1 MSREQNQQIS
11 DIIQRFVHT
20 YVTAIDDIR
29 MKDVFN
35 IAGPD
40 TIARLRDIGFSGK
53 GKAVEEV
60 FEEMISNVYNHQA
73 IMQHPR
79 CFAFIPSPVSLLSW
93 LGDIMTSAYNP
104 HAGSWLQSSAAS
116 FIEKEVIGWM
126 CDLAGYSEISGGLFT
141 SGGSISNLTA
151 LAAARHVKLS
161 EKEYTNG
168 TAYVSSQ
175 THSSVT
181 KGLRILGFR
190 TDQIRRIPS
199 DDCFRMDMV
208 ALEKAVVADRK
219 AGKKPFAVIATA
231 GTTNT
236 GSIDPLNEIADL
248 CERHN
253 IWLHVDGAYGASVLV
268 SSKHNHLLEGISRAD
283 SISWDAHKWL
293 MQTYGCS
300 ALLVKDRK
308 HLRSC
313 FSTASEYLKDA
324 TTDEE
329 EMNYWDLGI
338 ELTRPA
344 RSLKLWLTMQ
354 VLGIDV
360 VGAVIDH
367 GFRLAEWAEDEIKQ
381 HNHWEII
388 SPAQLAIIN
397 FRYAPPGLS
406 DKQQDSFN
414 KRISQDVL
422 KSGYASVL
430 TTEINGRTV
439 LRICAIHPNTT
450 EEEMRSTI
458 RLVSQIARNL
468 NGEAPC

>member
-1 MSREQNQQIS
+1 
-11 DIIQRFVHT
+11 
-20 YVTAIDDIR
+20 
-29 MKDVFN
+29 
-35 IAGPD
+35 
-40 TIARLRDIGFSGK
+40 
-53 GKAVEEV
+53 
-60 FEEMISNVYNHQA
+60 
-73 IMQHPR
+73 
-79 CFAFIPSPVSLLSW
+79 
-93 LGDIMTSAYNP
+93 
-104 HAGSWLQSSAAS
+104 
-116 FIEKEVIGWM
+116 
-126 CDLAGYSEISGGLFT
+126 
-141 SGGSISNLTA
+141 
-151 LAAARHVKLS
+151 
-161 EKEYTNG
+161 
-168 TAYVSSQ
+168 
-175 THSSVT
+175 
-181 KGLRILGFR
+181 
-190 TDQIRRIPS
+190 
-199 DDCFRMDMV
+199 
-208 ALEKAVVADRK
+208 
-219 AGKKPFAVIATA
+219 
-231 GTTNT
+231 
-236 GSIDPLNEIADL
+236 
-248 CERHN
+248 
-253 IWLHVDGAYGASVLV
+253 
-268 SSKHNHLLEGISRAD
+268 
-283 SISWDAHKWL
+283 
-293 MQTYGCS
+293 
-300 ALLVKDRK
+300 
-308 HLRSC
+308 
-313 FSTASEYLKDA
+313 
-324 TTDEE
+324 
-329 EMNYWDLGI
+329 MNYWDLGI